1 MKPLLLIL
9 FLLLTPALS
18 HSQERDY
25 IAEMFAAH
33 HGIAQK
39 EGTDE
44 LLKELLGPYAQNK
57 EVFAILFAPQAC
69 PRCEV
74 DITYVL
80 KNIQAIKPEAEF
92 VVIAAYPDAEL
103 AKQYVKEKFKADRM
117 IIDTENKHEKIF
129 HYRTGRLAVTYIL
142 QIDAQ
147 QGRLMCGGDSPNMS
161 TDFLRQFCYNTTYM
175 PYAELNGMETGMPIA
190 RAPRHAAGT
199 YRSISLHT
207 GKDLNIS
214 TVTELPDWQGNSF
227 LYPDELLSAVLLF
240 DIDEDTARLSKR
252 LVPTEAQKK
261 AFVRIPDKDYKEMEA
276 QGQVFI
282 MANCCA
288 FVPSGNQAIASFS
301 LPDLSMENDTTI
313 AYYNK
318 AALLYTEENADTC
331 RMAAFDFEHDSL
343 PLYMYTHASRIMP
356 IDKNRVMFGCRKG
369 FPISCTAEDCRKD
382 KTQDIFLPGF
392 YEDTPFLAVFDRTSG
407 KRVKRFG
414 RLPEVFKKSMTGYYF
429 TIPIADIYQDRMAY
443 SDGCSGKLWLRN
455 MKTENEEREFD
466 LFRVDIPDSILKKT
480 APLRYTDDYFDL
492 FFTVF
497 HQYVEMVKLDE
508 KGIHC
513 LIRNGKSAVKDENDT
528 YEYRLLS
535 YTGER
540 QNSFQIKFEEGDEVL
555 AVSLGKDGQGKVF
568 PYYMCRNGER
578 CYLKLPGE

>member
-1 MKPLLLIL
+1 MKSLLLAL
-9 FLLLTPALS
+9 FLLLAPTLS

-57 EVFAILFAPQAC
+57 EVFAILFAPQVC

-74 DITYVL
+74 DITYVQE
-80 KNIQAIKPEAEF
+80 NIKAVKPEAEF
-92 VVIAAYPDAEL
+92 VVIAAYRDADL
-103 AKQYVKEKFKADRM
+103 AKQYIKEKFKADRI

-147 QGRLMCGGDSPNMS
+147 QGRLMCGGDSPNMNK
-161 TDFLRQFCYNTTYM
+161 DFLRQFCYNTTYM
-175 PYAELNGMETGMPIA
+175 PYAKLNGTETAMALA
-190 RAPRHAAGT
+190 RASRHATGT
-199 YRSISLHT
+199 YRSILLNA

-227 LYPDELLSAVLLF
+227 LYPDELLSEVLLF
-240 DIDEDTARLSKR
+240 DIDGDTARLSKR
-252 LVPTEAQKK
+252 LVPTETQKK
-261 AFVRIPDKDYKEMEA
+261 AFVHIADKDYKEMEA

-288 FVPSGNQAIASFS
+288 FVPSGKQAIASFS
-301 LPDLSMENDTTI
+301 LPNLFMENDTTI

-318 AALLYTEENADTC
+318 PALLYAEENADTC
-331 RMAAFDFEHDSL
+331 RMVSFDFEHDAL

-356 IDKNRVMFGCRKG
+356 IDNNRVMFGCRKG
-369 FPISCTAEDCRKD
+369 FPTSGTAEDCRKD
-382 KTQDIFLPGF
+382 KTQDIFTPGF
-392 YEDTPFLAVFDRTSG
+392 YEDTPFLAIFDRTSG

-429 TIPIADIYQDRMAY
+429 IIPIADTYQGRMAY
-443 SDGCSGKLWLRN
+443 SDGCSGKLWLQD
-455 MKTENEEREFD
+455 MKTESTPQEFS
-466 LFRVDIPDSILKKT
+466 LFEVELPDSVMEKT
-480 APLRYTDDYFDL
+480 APLRYTDDYFDS
-492 FFTVF
+492 FFAVF
-497 HQYVEMVKLDE
+497 HQYIEMVKLDG

-513 LIRNGKSAVKDENDT
+513 LTRNGKSAVKDENDT

-535 YTGER
+535 YTGEKL
-540 QNSFQIKFEEGDEVL
+540 NGFQIKFEEGDEVL
-555 AVSLGKDGQGKVF
+555 AVSLGKDGKGNVF
-568 PYYMCRNGER
+568 PFYMCKNAER
-578 CYLKLPGE
+578 CYLKLPAE